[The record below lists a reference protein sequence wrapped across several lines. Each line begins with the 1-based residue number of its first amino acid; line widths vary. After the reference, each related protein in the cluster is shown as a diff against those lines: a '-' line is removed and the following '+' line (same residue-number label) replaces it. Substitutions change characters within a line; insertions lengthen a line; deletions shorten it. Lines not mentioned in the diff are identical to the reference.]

1 MFSKGPLLPAIAASM
16 ALPGLFKPQ
25 ILNGR
30 VLVDGGM
37 VNPVPFDLVMPI
49 CDISLAVDVSGVPRK
64 REGTETPSF
73 LDTVFSAIQI
83 MQQSVVKE
91 KLRNRQ
97 PELLVRPELDNIRV
111 LDFHKFD
118 QIYRLAS
125 LAKERARKALES
137 QLSEV

>member
-1 MFSKGPLLPAIAASM
+1 
-16 ALPGLFKPQ
+16 
-25 ILNGR
+25 
-30 VLVDGGM
+30 
-37 VNPVPFDLVMPI
+37 
-49 CDISLAVDVSGVPRK
+49 
-64 REGTETPSF
+64 
-73 LDTVFSAIQI
+73 